1 MRRALIDRTQL
12 MCSLKPMHARN
23 VYRSLTGD
31 NSAARNLT
39 EKEVD
44 ERVRHAFDQQDP
56 DIIQDLCEHNK
67 GQPSKYDIFFEKTK
81 EYIES
86 VVETAVD
93 DRRHDKFTHL
103 AQQYQFQICAGKLL

>member
-1 MRRALIDRTQL
+1 

-31 NSAARNLT
+31 NSAATNLT

-56 DIIQDLCEHNK
+56 DIIQDLREHNK
-67 GQPSKYDIFFEKTK
+67 GQPSKYDIFF
-81 EYIES
+81 
-86 VVETAVD
+86 
-93 DRRHDKFTHL
+93 
-103 AQQYQFQICAGKLL
+103 